1 MFREYFHSILS
12 GLESLA
18 LDLSCLSCGLASA
31 PLCET
36 CVKSWR
42 KVSGLTRECDSEI
55 HFSYAYNEV
64 ASKIV
69 MKAKEDGIQEAKN
82 FLTHALADSLTTLIE
97 RNPLEVRELIIV
109 PVPSTSTARR
119 RRGEDFIFELAKD
132 VRKILQPRID
142 TDQLKVRRLLR
153 VNRQISDQ
161 ARLSEFER
169 GRNLVGAFRVVEK
182 LDEPI
187 PIIVIDDVI
196 TTGSTIR
203 EAFRALKERNLTV
216 IGGATACASKRR
228 LPIRYPSD

>member
-1 MFREYFHSILS
+1 MFREYFHSVRS

-18 LDLSCLSCGLASA
+18 LDQSCLSCGISRA

-36 CVKSWR
+36 CLKSWR
-42 KVSGLTRECDSEI
+42 PISGMTQELDLEI
-55 HFSYAYNEV
+55 HFSQVYNEV

-69 MKAKEDGIQEAKN
+69 MKAKEDGIRDAKRYLAIAIAN
-82 FLTHALADSLTTLIE
+82 SVLALLERKSLENRKL
-97 RNPLEVRELIIV
+97 LIV
-109 PVPSTSTARR
+109 PVPSTSSARK

-132 VRKILQPRID
+132 VRKLLRPKLLKNQIKID
-142 TDQLKVRRLLR
+142 RLLG

-169 GRNLVGAFRVVEK
+169 GQNLIGAFRVTEK
-182 LDEPI
+182 LPEPN
-187 PIIVIDDVI
+187 PIIVIDDVV

-216 IGGATACASKRR
+216 IGGATACASRRR